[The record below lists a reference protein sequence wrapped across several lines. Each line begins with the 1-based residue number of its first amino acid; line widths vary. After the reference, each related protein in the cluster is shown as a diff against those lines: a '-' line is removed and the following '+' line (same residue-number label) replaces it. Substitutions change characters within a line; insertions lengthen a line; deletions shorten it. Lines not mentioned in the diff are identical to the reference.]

1 MMTETLIGRNHPAAT
16 LRAEIAR
23 AGDSHGGLVLVT
35 GEAGIGK
42 TTLVTDAMTQARH
55 AGALVVSGACW
66 DSDSAPGYWPWTQ
79 VIRALRRA
87 VGEPRW
93 QSVLQAAGPGLAVLL
108 GEATTGDDAGPDGA
122 DSEFRL
128 FDAVTTAIVSVSQ
141 QRPLVVVLDDLHWA
155 DAASLR
161 LLEFAAQHTWFER
174 VLLVGTYRDV
184 EIEAAGHP
192 LRPLVGPLIAK
203 ATTVTLTGLDA
214 AGVAELM
221 TRTAGTA
228 PDPSLVAE
236 VHRRT
241 GGNPFFVEQ
250 TARLWH
256 SGGSVTAIAPG
267 VRDALSRRLSMLPPP
282 VSELLTAASV
292 LGREF
297 QRQVLAA
304 TVAEPAAVV
313 DRMLDQAAAARLVTV
328 LGAGR
333 FSFAHDLV
341 RETLYSTLDEQARQ
355 SLHAAVVRTIDR
367 APALAEHVLPADL
380 ARHAYLAG
388 PRLDPRL
395 AVDILLAAAAD
406 AGRRLANDESIGHY
420 RRALELAQDPASRV
434 RITVDLG
441 RRLYHSGEA
450 DLTWQHFE
458 EAVALAEQLDDP
470 ELSAWLALV
479 VFRHGA
485 GGDTH
490 SELRHRLIET
500 AHQQLIGGTPV
511 GGSIDQLAQ
520 ELIMRSEVRARTGHD
535 DEALKFSLW
544 ARHDMAWGPGSAH
557 EREALTAEME
567 EVGRRSADVDTEA
580 VAASFRWVALVEL
593 GDPRYLE
600 QVRSFVTIVGRDS
613 SPRLRMSSIVDRLI
627 IATMAGRFDEAE
639 SLLAELDTLEH
650 TGPSEFAYMGRHL
663 AWALA
668 IARGRFDEADEVLA
682 GLTDTD
688 HPYRSL
694 ALAITAVERGDAAVA
709 LRHLGAAEGELAVD
723 PYPRSAT
730 RLWLRLQA
738 QLAAATGDPTLCARV
753 REALT
758 PYRGEW
764 AVSLWGCDI
773 SGPLDL
779 WLAQVDS
786 AQRRWNDAV
795 AGFAAAGDSADR
807 MRARPWAVRARLGQ
821 ARALTARGAPGDAD
835 TARQLLAE
843 VRREATSLGMA
854 QIIDQLRP
862 DSPASPAAD
871 TAYEFRRENAT
882 WRLGFGGEVAHMPD
896 AKGLRDLHLLLSR
909 PGVDIPAVELL
920 DPQGGEIVVA
930 AHRMGGDPILDD
942 EAKARYKRRLAQ
954 LDSEIDRAAGH
965 GDSHRL
971 ASLESE
977 RSALLDELRV
987 AAGLA
992 GRTRRLGDA
1001 AERARKTV
1009 TARIRDTLRR
1019 LDQVHPALAE
1029 HLRATVSTGATCRYS
1044 PPAAIDWLL

>member
-1 MMTETLIGRNHPAAT
+1 MSTTLIGRNHPAAT

-42 TTLVTDAMTQARH
+42 TTLVTEAMTQARQ

-87 VGEPRW
+87 AGEQWPTAA
-93 QSVLQAAGPGLAVLL
+93 QAAGPGLAALL
-108 GEATTGDDAGPDGA
+108 GEAPADKDAEPDVA

-128 FDAVTTAIVSVSQ
+128 FDSVTTAIVAVSQ

-174 VLLVGTYRDV
+174 VLLIGTYRDV
-184 EIEAAGHP
+184 EVEAAGHP
-192 LRPLVGPLIAK
+192 LQPLIGPLVAK
-203 ATTVTLTGLDA
+203 ATTLTLTGLDA
-214 AGVAELM
+214 VGVAELM

-228 PDPSLVAE
+228 PDRALADE

-256 SGGSVTAIAPG
+256 SGGGATAIAPG
-267 VRDALSRRLSMLPPP
+267 VRDALSRRLSMLPPS
-282 VSELLTAASV
+282 VSELLTTAAA

-297 QRQVLAA
+297 QRQVLAVTA
-304 TVAEPAAVV
+304 AAPAAEV
-313 DRMLDQAAAARLVTV
+313 DRMLDQAAAARLVTA

-341 RETLYSTLDEQARQ
+341 RETLYDALDEPARQ
-355 SLHAAVVRTIDR
+355 ALHATVVRTIDR
-367 APALAEHVLPADL
+367 TPALAAHVLPADL

-388 PRLDPRL
+388 PRLDSRL
-395 AVDILLAAAAD
+395 AVDTLLAAASD
-406 AGRRLANDESIGHY
+406 AGRRLANDEATSHY
-420 RRALELAQDPASRV
+420 RRALELVEDPARRV
-434 RITVDLG
+434 RIIVDLG
-441 RRLYHSGEA
+441 RRVYHSGDS
-450 DLTWQHFE
+450 DLSWQHFE
-458 EAVALAEQLDDP
+458 EAVALADQLDDL
-470 ELSAWLALV
+470 ELAVWLALV
-479 VFRHGA
+479 IYRHGA
-485 GGDTH
+485 DGDSH
-490 SELRHRLIET
+490 SELRRRLIET
-500 AHQQLIGGTPV
+500 AHRRLIGGTPA
-511 GGSIDQLAQ
+511 GGNVDQLARD
-520 ELIMRSEVRARTGHD
+520 LIMRSEVVARSGHD

-544 ARHDMAWGPGSAH
+544 ARHDMAWGPGSAR

-600 QVRSFVTIVGRDS
+600 QLRSLVTIADRDS

-627 IATMAGRFDEAE
+627 IDTMTGRFDEAE
-639 SLLAELDTLEH
+639 ALLAELDTLEH
-650 TGPSEFAYMGRHL
+650 TGPNEFAFMSQHL
-663 AWALA
+663 GWALA
-668 IARGRFDEADEVLA
+668 VARGRFDEAEQALA
-682 GLTDTD
+682 AVTGSE

-694 ALAITAVERGDAAVA
+694 ALAITAVERGDTAGA
-709 LRHLGAAEGELAVD
+709 LRHLGPADQELAVD
-723 PYPRSAT
+723 PYPRSVT
-730 RLWLRLQA
+730 RLWYRLQA
-738 QLAAATGDPTLCARV
+738 QLAAATGDPKLCALARDT
-753 REALT
+753 LT

-764 AVSLWGCDI
+764 SVSLWGCDV

-779 WLAQVDS
+779 WLAQVDA
-786 AQRRWNDAV
+786 AQQRWDDAI

-807 MRARPWAVRARLGQ
+807 MRARPWAVRSRLGQ
-821 ARALTARGAPGDAD
+821 AQALAARNAVGDAD

-843 VRREATSLGMA
+843 VRREATALGMTQVIEA
-854 QIIDQLRP
+854 LRP
-862 DSPASPAAD
+862 VDASATP
-871 TAYEFRRENAT
+871 TATAEYEFRRDNAT
-882 WRLGFGGEVAHMPD
+882 WRLAFGGAVAHMPD
-896 AKGLRDLHLLLSR
+896 AKGLGDLHLLLSR
-909 PGVDIPAVELL
+909 PGVDVPAVEML
-920 DPQGGEIVVA
+920 DPAGGEIVVA
-930 AHRMGGDPILDD
+930 ARRMGGDPILDD
-942 EAKARYKRRLAQ
+942 EAKAQYKRRLSQ
-954 LDSEIDRAAGH
+954 LDTEIDRAADR
-965 GDSHRL
+965 GDRHRL

-977 RSALLDELRV
+977 RSALLGELRA

-992 GRTRRLGDA
+992 GRDRRLGDE

-1019 LDQVHPALAE
+1019 LDPVHPALAE
-1029 HLRATVSTGATCRYS
+1029 HLRATVSTGATCSYR
-1044 PPAAIDWLL
+1044 PPTPLPWRL